1 MSNKRGSLIVIEGTD
16 GAGKGTQLSL
26 LETYCQNNALSY
38 HTFDFPRYYD
48 SFFGK
53 VAGRFL
59 KGDFGTISEV
69 SPYLASMPY
78 AADRWQA
85 KQQIEQALSEGN
97 IVFINRY
104 VMSNAA
110 YHAAK
115 LPETEREA
123 FITWNIQMEYT
134 EFGVPKEDCVLF
146 LHVPTH
152 ISQQLIAQKSKREY
166 LGEDQKDIHESNGD
180 FLQKVEKMYL
190 QFANTYSHWK
200 TISCVEEDHILSKE
214 TIHSQ
219 ILDAL
224 TKEGILSSM

>member
-1 MSNKRGSLIVIEGTD
+1 MDKRGSLIVIEGTD

-26 LETYCQNNALSY
+26 LETYCQHNALSY
-38 HTFDFPRYYD
+38 QTFDFPRYYD

-85 KQQIEQALSEGN
+85 KQQIEQALSEGKM
-97 IVFINRY
+97 VFINRY

-123 FITWNIQMEYT
+123 FVSWNMQMEYT
-134 EFGVPKEDCVLF
+134 EFGIPKESYVLF
-146 LHVPTH
+146 LHVPTDV
-152 ISQQLIAQKSKREY
+152 SQQLIAQKSKREY
-166 LGEDQKDIHESNGD
+166 LGDNTKDIHESNGV
-180 FLQKVEKMYL
+180 FLKEVEKMYL

-200 TISCVEEDHILSKE
+200 TISCVEDNQILPKE

-219 ILDAL
+219 ILDVL
-224 TKEGILSSM
+224 TKEGMLLSG